1 MCVGK
6 WPHECRQ
13 VSLQVYLSY
22 SPLSDQR
29 LLANDITFNGTLNAV
44 NGEACLVVSGRP
56 WVGTPGLSA
65 LAFLR
70 FSTCRCLPFLLP
82 SDGAAV
88 F

>member
-1 MCVGK
+1 MVGNGGS
-6 WPHECRQ
+6 Q
-13 VSLQVYLSY
+13 MGDLS
-22 SPLSDQR
+22 SVPALVAALPPKLVR
-29 LLANDITFNGTLNAV
+29 RIIPFNGTLNAV